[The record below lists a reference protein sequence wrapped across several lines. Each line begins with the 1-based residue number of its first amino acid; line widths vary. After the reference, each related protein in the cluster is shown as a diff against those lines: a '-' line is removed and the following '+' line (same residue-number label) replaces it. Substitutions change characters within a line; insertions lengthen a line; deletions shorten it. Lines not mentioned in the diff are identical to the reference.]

1 MSRYRNEPMNTP
13 EQILRHELDK
23 VKTQYKKA
31 LQLLRELDEEM
42 GRGRRDMD
50 ILWDRIKEIIKEQE

>member
-1 MSRYRNEPMNTP
+1 MNTP